1 MSTVRPI
8 FNIRTCTTLSKKTKI
23 MFYSNSVLSDATS
36 NLLKM
41 TVSNVRT
48 GIKSFLPESTIVH
61 HHGNN
66 DYHKNNAPAEQPK
79 FVAKSLLLAFNRFHN
94 LLWYY
99 FC

>member
-1 MSTVRPI
+1 MY
-8 FNIRTCTTLSKKTKI
+8 L
-23 MFYSNSVLSDATS
+23 LSDATS

-61 HHGNN
+61 HHHNN
-66 DYHKNNAPAEQPK
+66 DYHKNNAPPEQLK

-94 LLWYY
+94 LL
-99 FC
+99 